1 MGLARGRARLVGRRP
16 FGFGRQVFQ
25 NFSVGAGEG
34 TTAQLIQRTPAAGLN
49 CAGQS
54 IGKIGAKDFQ
64 RYPIAR
70 DGMADPKQRFEG
82 ARAGAEEPFSELTNV
97 AMIEGDFDIRKLP
110 QVRVDD
116 TGWASANGEATAT
129 FSNERDKAAFSQGSL
144 SVEVGQF
151 GHAVLAER
159 DAMFSHGAERTFR
172 LARGANRGAQFH
184 QSLVE
189 MRTGRFDGS
198 TGSRPTRFM
207 GSLLSLLRTR
217 WDQEP
222 PPHPA
227 SGHPLPIGWG
237 EGGVRGRFLGRGQ
250 GGRLANERFSESPE
264 CCAGFLLTR
273 IFGDAE
279 EAGEHADHI
288 SVENR
293 RRLIESDAEH
303 GAGRV
308 AANAGQGDK
317 IIVFFRK
324 TSAVPIH
331 DHSRGP
337 LQIIGACVIAES
349 FPELQHFFSSSARQR
364 LHRRQFA
371 HPASPVGNDRL
382 DLRLLEH
389 DFGNPDGVGVSRA
402 APRQTAGALP
412 EPGEQQSNQRAGL
425 RGAQLPAFA
434 LRLTF
439 ALHSCADYDNRLG

>member
-1 MGLARGRARLVGRRP
+1 MRLARGRARLVGRPP

-70 DGMADPKQRFEG
+70 DGMADPKQLFEG

-144 SVEVGQF
+144 LVEVGQF
-151 GHAVLAER
+151 GHTVLAER
-159 DAMFSHGAERTFR
+159 DAMFSHGAERTLR

-207 GSLLSLLRTR
+207 GSLHDFRITHRDHEPATDRSADSLVRECLGLDSCGHGCPRSDSRFMESLLSLLRTH
-217 WDQEP
+217 WDHEP
-222 PPHPA
+222 
-227 SGHPLPIGWG
+227 
-237 EGGVRGRFLGRGQ
+237 
-250 GGRLANERFSESPE
+250 
-264 CCAGFLLTR
+264 
-273 IFGDAE
+273 
-279 EAGEHADHI
+279 
-288 SVENR
+288 
-293 RRLIESDAEH
+293 
-303 GAGRV
+303 
-308 AANAGQGDK
+308 
-317 IIVFFRK
+317 
-324 TSAVPIH
+324 
-331 DHSRGP
+331 
-337 LQIIGACVIAES
+337 
-349 FPELQHFFSSSARQR
+349 
-364 LHRRQFA
+364 
-371 HPASPVGNDRL
+371 
-382 DLRLLEH
+382 
-389 DFGNPDGVGVSRA
+389 
-402 APRQTAGALP
+402 
-412 EPGEQQSNQRAGL
+412 
-425 RGAQLPAFA
+425 
-434 LRLTF
+434 LRLTEARSGPRVCDPQPARF
-439 ALHSCADYDNRLG
+439 MESLLARTTAHASCLFSAIRLSISLRVLAP